1 MAMTKLRKLIGSSRG
16 VALPLS
22 LIVLA
27 VLTMLIVA
35 FLTVAG
41 VEPQIS
47 QNLSDS
53 GRARFLAEAGIEWAF
68 VTLAG
73 TTDINTR
80 LTGPD
85 GTQNTADDQLATNV
99 SGQNTAASLTPYGSP
114 MALPTQTTAGGT
126 FSVTVRN
133 DNLAGDSAFTGLAVD
148 NTGGGTKFND
158 TNGVFI
164 VTSTGTYRGASRTV
178 QVAFKRIGLPP
189 FPGAVNIPGFQA
201 DAFLRSSTNP
211 NVDQTNA
218 ANYDIDGRDYN
229 RDGTSGPGPMKLGI
243 QVQPGI
249 QSDLGISYESRA
261 EQPFDDANVC
271 SGGGSSCTAAEK
283 AANRTARLGIV
294 KGRNQST
301 GAFTTGL
308 SAIAPD
314 ASLNPTVM
322 QNFLTQIVQN
332 PVTTVIQSTQAC
344 PIVMT
349 GASADPSNPTLTNG
363 CGMNQPVALGT
374 PSDPKMVYFRGDPD
388 PTSQFAGVTT
398 GGTITGAG
406 ILIIED
412 GDFQQYANFRWD
424 GIVLVTGKYVSS
436 AFRTGSTTTIY
447 GALVAN
453 ETMPAEAG
461 GFFDF
466 FIDGDASFRT
476 RSSKQNLDMVQSM
489 LAVHRIIS
497 WREN

>member
-1 MAMTKLRKLIGSSRG
+1 MAAWRKLLGNSRG

-27 VLTMLIVA
+27 TLTMLIVA

-53 GRARFLAEAGIEWAF
+53 GRARFLAEAGVEWAF

-73 TTDINTR
+73 TLDINTR

-85 GTQNTADDQLATNV
+85 GVQNTSDDQLPTNV
-99 SGQNTAASLTPYGSP
+99 SGQNTAATLTPLGSP
-114 MALPTQTTAGGT
+114 MALPTLTTTTGT
-126 FSVTVRN
+126 FAVTVRN
-133 DNLAGDSAFTGLAVD
+133 DNLAGDGSFTGLGVD

-164 VTSTGTYRGASRTV
+164 VTSTGTFAGASRTI

-201 DAFLRSSTNP
+201 DAFLRSSTTP

-218 ANYDIDGRDYN
+218 ASYDIDGRDYN
-229 RDGTSGPGPMKLGI
+229 RDGTSGAGPIKLGI

-249 QSDLGISYESRA
+249 QSDLGISYEARA

-271 SGGGSSCTAAEK
+271 NAGGSGCVSAEK
-283 AANRTARLGIV
+283 AANRTARLGVV
-294 KGRNQST
+294 KGKHQST

-308 SAIAPD
+308 SAIGPD

-322 QNFLTQIVQN
+322 ATFLAQIAQN
-332 PVTTVIQSTQAC
+332 PVTQIVQSTQAC
-344 PIVMT
+344 PITMT
-349 GASADPSNPTLTNG
+349 GAAGDPSNPTIANT
-363 CGMNQPVALGT
+363 CGMNQPLALGT

-388 PTSQFAGVTT
+388 PSSQFAGVTT
-398 GGTITGAG
+398 AGTISGAG

-424 GIVLVTGKYVSS
+424 GLVMVTGKYVSS
-436 AFRTGSTTTIY
+436 AFRVGSSTTIY

-453 ETMPAEAG
+453 ETMPTELG

-466 FIDGDASFRT
+466 FIDGNASFRT

-489 LAVHRIIS
+489 LSVHRIIS